1 MPKTYPVALRREL
14 IARMLAGEDFR
25 ALAAE
30 SGVRDHTLY
39 RWKRQALIDE
49 GQRPGLKTGV
59 VNELTEARRR
69 IKELETELSATRLAS
84 ELFSNGGANPKGS
97 TRL

>member
-14 IARMLAGEDFR
+14 IARMLAGEDVR
-25 ALAAE
+25 SLAAE

-39 RWKRQALIDE
+39 RWKRQALIDA
-49 GQRPGLKTGV
+49 GQRPGLQTGV
-59 VNELTEARRR
+59 IDELADARRR
-69 IKELETELSATRLAS
+69 IKELETELAATRLAS
-84 ELFSNGGANPKGS
+84 ELFSNGGADPKGN

>member
-14 IARMLAGEDFR
+14 IARMLAGEDVR

-30 SGVRDHTLY
+30 FGVRDHTLY

-59 VNELTEARRR
+59 VNQLAEARRR
-69 IKELETELSATRLAS
+69 IKELETELTATRLAS
-84 ELFSNGGANPKGS
+84 ELFSNGGANPKRS